1 MDDSSKSKNSNSN
14 LHLHDAL
21 KNINDALDE
30 WDKITNKPPE
40 EQGDSLNPVE
50 TPNQELLSKLRDQL
64 NDLSKD
70 VLPSTEETHDLI

>member
-1 MDDSSKSKNSNSN
+1 MDDSSKSKSSNSN

-30 WDKITNKPPE
+30 WDKITNKPLA
-40 EQGDSLNPVE
+40 EQVDSLNPVE
-50 TPNQELLSKLRDQL
+50 TPNQELLIKLRDQL

-70 VLPSTEETHDLI
+70 VLPSTEENHDLI

>member
-30 WDKITNKPPE
+30 WDKITNKPLE
-40 EQGDSLNPVE
+40 EQVDSLNQAE
-50 TPNQELLSKLRDQL
+50 TPNQELLIKLRDQL

-70 VLPSTEETHDLI
+70 ILPPTEENHDLI